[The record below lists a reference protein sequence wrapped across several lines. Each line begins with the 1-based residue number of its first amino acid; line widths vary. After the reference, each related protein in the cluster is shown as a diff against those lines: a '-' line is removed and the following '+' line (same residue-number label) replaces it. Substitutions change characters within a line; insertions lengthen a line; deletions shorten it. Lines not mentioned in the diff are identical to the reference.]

1 MTIEL
6 IPLEGLPEVE
16 PGDDLASLLEP
27 PLRRHGASEGDV
39 VAITQKVVS
48 KAEGRIVPGVD
59 RASWVARE
67 SVAVVARRGDL
78 LITRTKHGLVCAN
91 AGVDASNVAPG
102 FLTLLPED
110 PDASAERLQKE
121 LVARLGLARLGV
133 VVTDTF
139 GRPWRNGV
147 VDVAIGCAGM
157 PAVLDLRG
165 TVDDHG
171 TVLETTVVALADA
184 VAAASGLVMTKT
196 ARVPAALIR
205 GLDRAIRD
213 APPGA
218 ARDLVRA
225 PADDLFRESVAVALA
240 SAGPSSVFGS
250 AGVPRALLEDAMAVA
265 SASPGA
271 GAAACSF
278 VAVDS
283 TAARRRLL
291 AVVEEPDD
299 ALRTAPA
306 LIVPCVGAVLGGSEQ
321 ASLLAA
327 GAAIRSLLVTLHAQG
342 LAWSWDAGRVLD
354 PERVRAA
361 LTLDPDRRPI
371 GVVAVGPIPA
381 GGA

>member
-1 MTIEL
+1 MTIGL

-27 PLRRHGASEGDV
+27 SLRRHGASEGDV

-48 KAEGRIVPGVD
+48 KAEGRIVPGDD

-78 LITRTKHGLVCAN
+78 LITRTRHGLVCAN

-139 GRPWRNGV
+139 GRAWRDGV

-165 TVDDHG
+165 TVDDNG
-171 TVLETTVVALADA
+171 MVLQTTVVALADA

-196 ARVPAALIR
+196 ARVPAALVR
-205 GLDRAIRD
+205 GLDRAIGE

-240 SAGPSSVFGS
+240 SAGPNSAFGS
-250 AGVPRALLEDAMAVA
+250 GDVPRALLEDAMAVG
-265 SASPGA
+265 SEPH

-291 AVVEEPDD
+291 AVVEDPDD
-299 ALRTAPA
+299 ALRTAPV
-306 LIVPCVGAVLGGSEQ
+306 LIVPCVGAALGTLGQ
-321 ASLLAA
+321 ATLLTA
-327 GAAIRSLLVTLHAQG
+327 GAAIRSLLVALHAQG
-342 LAWSWDAGRVLD
+342 LAWSWDPRLVLD
-354 PERVRAA
+354 QNRARAA
-361 LTLDPDRRPI
+361 LTLDPDRCPI
-371 GVVAVGPIPA
+371 GVVAVGPMPE

>member
-27 PLRRHGASEGDV
+27 PLRRHAASEGDV

-139 GRPWRNGV
+139 GRPWRDGV

-205 GLDRAIRD
+205 GLDRAIGD

-271 GAAACSF
+271 AACSF

-306 LIVPCVGAVLGGSEQ
+306 LIVPCVGTVLGGSEQ
-321 ASLLAA
+321 ATLLAA

-342 LAWSWDAGRVLD
+342 LAWSWEAGRVLD

-361 LTLDPDRRPI
+361 LALAPDRRPI
-371 GVVAVGPIPA
+371 GVVAVGPMP
-381 GGA
+381 GGEA

>member
-27 PLRRHGASEGDV
+27 SLRRHRASEGDV

-139 GRPWRNGV
+139 GRPWRDGV

-157 PAVLDLRG
+157 PPVLDLRG

-196 ARVPAALIR
+196 ARVPAALVR
-205 GLDRAIRD
+205 GLRRAIGGT
-213 APPGA
+213 PSGT

-240 SAGPSSVFGS
+240 SSGPSSVFGS
-250 AGVPRALLEDAMAVA
+250 GDVPRAVLEDALAVA
-265 SASPGA
+265 SASLGA
-271 GAAACSF
+271 EACSF
-278 VAVDS
+278 VAVNS
-283 TAARRRLL
+283 AAARRRLL
-291 AVVEEPDD
+291 AVVEDPDD

-306 LIVPCVGAVLGGSEQ
+306 LIVPCVAALGTPEQ
-321 ASLLAA
+321 VTLLTA
-327 GAAIRSLLVTLHAQG
+327 GAAIRSLLVALHAQG
-342 LAWSWDAGRVLD
+342 LAWSWDAGRVLE

-361 LTLDPDRRPI
+361 LTLDPDQRPI
-371 GVVAVGPIPA
+371 GVVAVGAMPA

>member
-16 PGDDLASLLEP
+16 PGDDLASLLQP
-27 PLRRHGASEGDV
+27 SLRRHGASEGDV
-39 VAITQKVVS
+39 VAITQKIVS
-48 KAEGRIVPGVD
+48 KAEGRIVPDDD

-78 LITRTKHGLVCAN
+78 LITRTEHGLVCAN

-121 LVARLGLARLGV
+121 FAARLGLARLGV

-139 GRPWRNGV
+139 GRPWREGV

-171 TVLETTVVALADA
+171 TVLETTIVALADA

-196 ARVPAALIR
+196 ARVPAALVR
-205 GLDRAIRD
+205 GLGRAIGD
-213 APPGA
+213 APLGA

-240 SAGPSSVFGS
+240 SAAPSSMFGS
-250 AGVPRALLEDAMAVA
+250 GDVPRALLEEAIAA
-265 SASPGA
+265 ASPRL
-271 GAAACSF
+271 GAAVCFF

-291 AVVEEPDD
+291 AAVEDPDD
-299 ALRTAPA
+299 ALRTAPV
-306 LIVPCVGAVLGGSEQ
+306 LIVLCVGAAPETSEQ
-321 ASLLAA
+321 ATFLTA
-327 GAAIRSLLVTLHAQG
+327 GAAIRSLVLALHAQD
-342 LAWSWDAGRVLD
+342 LAWSWDPGRVLD

-371 GVVAVGPIPA
+371 GVVAVGPMPE